1 MLLFIAD
8 IPRTGVKN
16 ASIVFEGRIGFEEH
30 FLVRDYLVPGIYA
43 RKFTLC
49 YTMDTFPSPE
59 KQTRSVSGMCA
70 GCVIT
75 SAGKT
80 LLIFNN
86 INTS

>member
-49 YTMDTFPSPE
+49 YNILWTPSLPPKNRHGLFLE
-59 KQTRSVSGMCA
+59 CA
-70 GCVIT
+70 PAV
-75 SAGKT
+75 
-80 LLIFNN
+80 
-86 INTS
+86 